1 VSDAKI
7 TIREVASKAKVSTAA
22 VSLFLNSKTG
32 LAANTRQRIAHAID
46 ELGYVPRKSSKV
58 ERGKPTITVLIE
70 NLRLSVH
77 SDIFYG
83 EVIESIE
90 AHASELG
97 YHLLLKVVQNDSN
110 VHTLLNQHSNE
121 GSGLLLLGG
130 GDLNPDLVRAVIDRN
145 VPAVLVDNHL
155 PNLPIDCVAPDYV
168 TGAYQATRYLLEL
181 GCQRIACIRGPAKY
195 RSLSERFYGYCCA
208 LLDSNGFFDP
218 NLIDP
223 SLIQADLSEGN
234 PVKGYQEMKAL
245 LARGNKFDAVFCV
258 SDRTGFGAL
267 EALKEARVQVP
278 REVSVVGFDNV
289 AQAAHVSP
297 SLTTV
302 DVNKHELGRLAM
314 RRLHELI
321 RGQAGYA
328 PITQLV
334 PTMLVRRNS
343 TLVSD

>member
-1 VSDAKI
+1 VDNAKI
-7 TIREVASKAKVSTAA
+7 TIREVASKANVSTAA
-22 VSLFLNSKTG
+22 VSLFLNRKTG
-32 LAANTRQRIAHAID
+32 LAADTKQRIAHAID
-46 ELGYVPRKSSKV
+46 ELGYTPRKSSKL

-97 YHLLLKVVQNDSN
+97 YHLLLKVVQNDSD
-110 VHTLLNQHSNE
+110 VHTLLKQHAHE
-121 GSGLLLLGG
+121 GNGLLLLGG
-130 GDLNPDLVRAVIDRN
+130 GDLDPDLVRAVIDRN

-208 LLDSNGFFDP
+208 LLDAAGGVDMK
-218 NLIDP
+218 LV
-223 SLIQADLSEGN
+223 QADLSEGN
-234 PVKGYQEMKAL
+234 PRKGYEEMKTL
-245 LARGNKFDAVFCV
+245 LARKVKFDAVFCV
-258 SDRTGFGAL
+258 SDRTAFGAL
-267 EALKEARVQVP
+267 EALKEARVKVP
-278 REVSVVGFDNV
+278 RSVSVVGFDNV

-314 RRLHELI
+314 RRLDELV
-321 RGQAGYA
+321 RGQGGYS

-343 TLVSD
+343 TLNTSHT